1 MCFYDKIND
10 FIIHPFYKKILLN
23 HFNPWQKNKKL
34 LLQKHFFMRH
44 YFYILLLFLSFI
56 QCKNTEKSEK
66 LTTSVKNSIQHAKG
80 FSIEKHNGFSIV
92 KVSNA
97 YPGTKNNYTYVLHKR
112 DVSLPD
118 SLKQYTTIEVPVK
131 KIIVTSTT
139 HIPSLES
146 LGVENTLIGFPSTRY
161 ISSEKTRTLIDAGK
175 VRDLGSNQGLNTE
188 VIMDIQ
194 PDVIVGFS
202 VDGDVKTYKNL
213 EKSGQKII
221 FNGDWTEKTPL
232 GKAEWIKFF
241 GAMYDLDEKANQLFA
256 SIEKEY
262 NAVLALSKKTKS
274 QPTIFAGAIYED
286 QWFLP
291 QGDSWAAYFLKEAN
305 GNYLWKD
312 SRGTG
317 SLALSFESV
326 LEKAQ
331 NADFWIGP
339 GQFTSIHE
347 ILDNN
352 PNYIHFKAVKNRNV
366 YSFSTKKGT
375 TGGIIYYEQAQN
387 RPDLVLKDI
396 VKILHPELLPNHPLV
411 FFEKL
416 K

>member
-1 MCFYDKIND
+1 
-10 FIIHPFYKKILLN
+10 
-23 HFNPWQKNKKL
+23 
-34 LLQKHFFMRH
+34 MR
-44 YFYILLLFLSFI
+44 YYSFLVVLFLGLT
-56 QCKNTEKSEK
+56 QCKKSENSRN
-66 LTTSVKNSIQHAKG
+66 LNTAAQNSIEYAEG
-80 FSIEKHNGFSIV
+80 FSIEKYNGFYVVTI
-92 KVSNA
+92 SNA
-97 YPGTKNNYTYVLHKR
+97 YPNTKDHYTYVLHKKGI
-112 DVSLPD
+112 SIPD
-118 SLKQYTTIEVPVK
+118 SLQQYTAIEVPVK

-161 ISSEKTRTLIDAGK
+161 ISSEKTRTLIDGGK

-188 VIMDIQ
+188 VILDLR

-221 FNGDWTEKTPL
+221 YNGDWTEKTPL

-241 GAMYDLDEKANQLFA
+241 GALYGLDKKAEQLFA
-256 SIEKEY
+256 AIEKEY
-262 NAVLALSKKTKS
+262 NSVLTLAKNTKH

-312 SRGTG
+312 TKGTG

-326 LEKAQ
+326 LETAQ
-331 NADFWIGP
+331 NADVWIGP
-339 GQFTSIHE
+339 GQFTSIQE

-352 PNYIHFKAVKNRNV
+352 PNYIHFKAVKNKNV

-396 VKILHPELLPNHPLV
+396 VKILHPEVLPNHQLI

>member
-1 MCFYDKIND
+1 M
-10 FIIHPFYKKILLN
+10 
-23 HFNPWQKNKKL
+23 
-34 LLQKHFFMRH
+34 
-44 YFYILLLFLSFI
+44 SFI
-56 QCKNTEKSEK
+56 HCKNNDNS
-66 LTTSVKNSIQHAKG
+66 KNQTASIKNNIQYAEG
-80 FSIEKHNGFSIV
+80 FSIEKYNGFSVVTI
-92 KVSNA
+92 SNA
-97 YPGTKNNYTYVLHKR
+97 YPSAKKKYTYVLHKKG
-112 DVSLPD
+112 VSLPD
-118 SLKQYTTIEVPVK
+118 SLKQFTAIEVPVK
-131 KIIVTSTT
+131 KVIVTSTT
-139 HIPSLES
+139 HIPALES
-146 LGVENTLIGFPSTRY
+146 LGVENTLVGFPSTRY
-161 ISSEKTRTLIDAGK
+161 ISSEKTRALIANGK
-175 VRDLGSNQGLNTE
+175 IRDLGSNQGLNTE
-188 VIMDIQ
+188 VILDLQ

-202 VDGDVKTYKNL
+202 VDGDLKTYKNL

-241 GAMYDLDEKANQLFA
+241 GALYDLDAKADQLFA

-262 NAVLALSKKTKS
+262 NSVLTVAKKTKS
-274 QPTIFAGAIYED
+274 QPSILAGAIYED

-305 GNYLWKD
+305 GDYLWRD
-312 SRGTG
+312 SKGTG

-326 LEKAQ
+326 FEKAQ

-339 GQFTSIHE
+339 GQFTSIQE

-352 PNYIHFKAVKNRNV
+352 PNYIHFKAVKNKEI
-366 YSFSTKKGT
+366 YSFSTKKGA

-396 VKILHPELLPNHPLV
+396 VKILHPEVLPNHQLV

>member
-1 MCFYDKIND
+1 MHHNF
-10 FIIHPFYKKILLN
+10 LL
-23 HFNPWQKNKKL
+23 
-34 LLQKHFFMRH
+34 
-44 YFYILLLFLSFI
+44 ILLLLSFI
-56 QCKNTEKSEK
+56 HCKNNDNSKNQTA
-66 LTTSVKNSIQHAKG
+66 SVKNNIQYAEG
-80 FSIEKHNGFSIV
+80 FSIEKYNGFSVVSI
-92 KVSNA
+92 SNA
-97 YPGTKNNYTYVLHKR
+97 YPSAKKKYTYILHKKG
-112 DVSLPD
+112 VSLPD
-118 SLKQYTTIEVPVK
+118 SLKQFTAIEVPVK
-131 KIIVTSTT
+131 KVIVTSTT
-139 HIPSLES
+139 HIPALES
-146 LGVENTLIGFPSTRY
+146 LGVENTLVGFPSTRY
-161 ISSEKTRTLIDAGK
+161 ISSEKTRALIANGK
-175 VRDLGSNQGLNTE
+175 IRDLGSNQGLNTE
-188 VIMDIQ
+188 VILDLQ
-194 PDVIVGFS
+194 PDIIVGFS
-202 VDGDVKTYKNL
+202 VDGDLKTYKNL

-241 GAMYDLDEKANQLFA
+241 GALYDLDAKADQLFA

-262 NAVLALSKKTKS
+262 NSVLTVAKKTKS
-274 QPTIFAGAIYED
+274 QPSILAGAIYED

-305 GNYLWKD
+305 GNYLWRD
-312 SRGTG
+312 SKGTG

-326 LEKAQ
+326 FEKAQ

-339 GQFTSIHE
+339 GQFTSIQE

-352 PNYIHFKAVKNRNV
+352 PNYIHFKAVKNKEI
-366 YSFSTKKGT
+366 YSFSTKKGA

-396 VKILHPELLPNHPLV
+396 VKILHPEVLPNHQLV

>member
-1 MCFYDKIND
+1 M
-10 FIIHPFYKKILLN
+10 
-23 HFNPWQKNKKL
+23 
-34 LLQKHFFMRH
+34 
-44 YFYILLLFLSFI
+44 FLGFI
-56 QCKNTEKSEK
+56 QCKNTENSGSI
-66 LTTSVKNSIQHAKG
+66 TTSIKNSIQHAEG

-97 YPGTKNNYTYVLHKR
+97 YPGAKKKNTYVLHKR
-112 DVSLPD
+112 GVSVPD
-118 SLKQYTTIEVPVK
+118 SLKQYNAIEVPVK
-131 KIIVTSTT
+131 KIITTSTT
-139 HIPSLES
+139 HIPALEA
-146 LGVENTLIGFPSTRY
+146 LGVENTLVGFPSTRY
-161 ISSEKTRTLIDAGK
+161 ISSVKTRALIDVGK
-175 VRDLGSNQGLNTE
+175 VSDLGSNQGLNTE
-188 VIMDIQ
+188 VILDLR

-221 FNGDWTEKTPL
+221 YNGDWTEKTPL

-241 GAMYDLDEKANQLFA
+241 GALYDLDEKADQLFD

-262 NAVLALSKKTKS
+262 NSVLELAKKTKS

-339 GQFTSIHE
+339 GQFTSIQE

-352 PNYIHFKAVKNRNV
+352 PNYIHFKAVKNKNV

-375 TGGIIYYEQAQN
+375 TGGVIYYELAQN

-396 VKILHPELLPNHPLV
+396 VKILHPEVLSEHELF

>member
-1 MCFYDKIND
+1 
-10 FIIHPFYKKILLN
+10 
-23 HFNPWQKNKKL
+23 
-34 LLQKHFFMRH
+34 MRH
-44 YFYILLLFLSFI
+44 NFLLILLLLSFI
-56 QCKNTEKSEK
+56 HCKNNDNSKNQTA
-66 LTTSVKNSIQHAKG
+66 SVKNNIQYAEG
-80 FSIEKHNGFSIV
+80 FSIEKYNGFSVVTI
-92 KVSNA
+92 SNA
-97 YPGTKNNYTYVLHKR
+97 YPSAKKKYTYILHKKG
-112 DVSLPD
+112 VSLPD
-118 SLKQYTTIEVPVK
+118 SLKQFTAIEVPVK
-131 KIIVTSTT
+131 KVIVTSTT
-139 HIPSLES
+139 HIPALES
-146 LGVENTLIGFPSTRY
+146 LGVENTLVGFPSTRY
-161 ISSEKTRTLIDAGK
+161 ISSEKTRALIANGK
-175 VRDLGSNQGLNTE
+175 IRDLGSNQGLNTE
-188 VIMDIQ
+188 VILDLQ
-194 PDVIVGFS
+194 PDIIVGFS
-202 VDGDVKTYKNL
+202 VDGDLKTYKNL

-241 GAMYDLDEKANQLFA
+241 GALYDLDAKADQLFA

-262 NAVLALSKKTKS
+262 NSVLTVAKKTKS
-274 QPTIFAGAIYED
+274 QPSILAGAIYED

-305 GNYLWKD
+305 GNYLWRD
-312 SRGTG
+312 SKGTG

-326 LEKAQ
+326 FEKAQ

-339 GQFTSIHE
+339 GQFTSIQE

-352 PNYIHFKAVKNRNV
+352 PNYIHFKAVKNKEI
-366 YSFSTKKGT
+366 YSFSTKKGA

-396 VKILHPELLPNHPLV
+396 VKILHPEVLPNHQLV